1 MSVNFSH
8 LTIKPITKKDESTSK
23 YSQGLHTPSISDAIR
38 INDSRMIKDFK
49 EQVFGGYKLSAASA
63 ALDKALL
70 EDKVEPALHWGL
82 QLILSG
88 TVQPLWNKL
97 ITIACKVINIYN
109 PTLPEFLYNKNQAW
123 LKITDNPRYTKDN
136 ILTLRNH
143 PTVRLLLAEIIT
155 VIAISKKRKLNV
167 LPRIKKEEFI
177 IDNFKSKLA
186 AKDNSLVDGVFQD
199 GDPAEIR
206 IAANEMA
213 YQLYHGNLTNT
224 LYWLNWILEWEKINT
239 KKYGKYECAS
249 RITPDVDG
257 KFYKDVV
264 WLIWA
269 VINRVRGLKFT
280 ITGGS
285 INTQIEYL
293 WKMYCFRF
301 TPGTRARKLP
311 LIIWAILYMIEN
323 VDMNIPLVDKPSIL
337 FQSLLGMDKIIATL
351 KAQEVHHF
359 VNNDLLNVVVENNY
373 MMPENHQQLD
383 ADKLRRSKELERIR
397 KEQETRSQKVPTES
411 AIKLNEL
418 YKLDRMMYA

>member
-1 MSVNFSH
+1 MSVSFAH
-8 LTIKPITKKDESTSK
+8 LTIKPITKKEESSSK
-23 YSQGLHTPSISDAIR
+23 DLHIPSISDVIR

-49 EQVFGGYKLSAASA
+49 DQVFGGYKLSAASA

-82 QLILSG
+82 QLLLSG

-97 ITIACKVINIYN
+97 ITFACKVINIYN
-109 PTLPEFLYNKNQAW
+109 PALPEFLYNKNQAW
-123 LKITDNPRYTKDN
+123 LKITENPRYTKDK
-136 ILTLRNH
+136 ILILRNH

-155 VIAISKKRKLNV
+155 VIAISKKRKLNA
-167 LPRIKKEEFI
+167 LPHIKKEEFI

-186 AKDNSLVDGVFQD
+186 AKDNSLVDGIFQD

-213 YQLYHGNLTNT
+213 FQLYHGNLAKT

-264 WLIWA
+264 WLIWS
-269 VINRVRGLKFT
+269 VINRLRGLKFT
-280 ITGGS
+280 ITGSS
-285 INTQIEYL
+285 INYQIEYL

-301 TPGTRARKLP
+301 TPSARARKLP
-311 LIIWAILYMIEN
+311 LIIWSILYMIEN
-323 VDMNIPLVDKPSIL
+323 VDMNISLVDKPTIL

-351 KAQEVHHF
+351 KSQEVHHV

-373 MMPENHQQLD
+373 MVPENHQQLD
-383 ADKLRRSKELERIR
+383 ADKLRRVREQERIR
-397 KEQETRSQKVPTES
+397 KEHDAKAKKVPIES
-411 AIKLNEL
+411 LNKLNEV
-418 YKLDRMMYA
+418 YKLDRMMYS